1 MAKKIGI
8 PHVISESSKK
18 IIVKGSDDQKNALR
32 MGDVGIRKVYGQQRR
47 EERRGTNPEGQ
58 NSIPIWRII

>member
-8 PHVISESSKK
+8 SHVICERSKK

-32 MGDVGIRKVYGQQRR
+32 MDDVGIRNVYGQQRR
-47 EERRGTNPEGQ
+47 EERRGTNPERQ
-58 NSIPIWRII
+58 NSTPIWGSS